1 MDERTFIAVKP
12 DGVQRGL
19 IGAIITRF
27 EQRGYKLV
35 AIKLVTASRTLL
47 EKHSTDMES
56 GPVCAMVW
64 QGKDVVKTGRG
75 TTNPLNSAPGTIRG
89 DFAIDVGRNVC
100 HGSDSIK
107 NAQREINLWFSSS
120 EIQNWSSHSQC
131 WFYMENLSIETVIEM
146 LLDRFSSTEL
156 MENTSVP
163 DRDLID
169 KKRIVACHWEPTI
182 DQQLQCLRRIYYVF
196 DAIDDQGAT
205 DTFKENQKHQY
216 EVRTSAW
223 HCSCPEFAFSAFNN
237 DHDITWDR
245 GIIIPG
251 SFWGGYILGH
261 PIPSVDSGYVAR
273 S

>member
-1 MDERTFIAVKP
+1 
-12 DGVQRGL
+12 
-19 IGAIITRF
+19 
-27 EQRGYKLV
+27 
-35 AIKLVTASRTLL
+35 
-47 EKHSTDMES
+47 
-56 GPVCAMVW
+56 
-64 QGKDVVKTGRG
+64 
-75 TTNPLNSAPGTIRG
+75 
-89 DFAIDVGRNVC
+89 
-100 HGSDSIK
+100 
-107 NAQREINLWFSSS
+107 
-120 EIQNWSSHSQC
+120 
-131 WFYMENLSIETVIEM
+131 MENLSIETVIEM

-163 DRDLID
+163 DRGVAISLYCLFKDTFLLALDLID

-223 HCSCPEFAFSAFNN
+223 HCSCPEFTFSAFNN

-261 PIPSVDSGYVAR
+261 PIPVCKHLLACVLIERGFWIRRKILEKPISKEELILR
-273 S
+273 SMQ